1 MRNLTVNEFKKCF
14 EFRERE
20 DIVGFKYIDIF
31 VPIVDPIYDKDLKD
45 LEDKIFWMLRRKI
58 KQGGKFHLDSTVISS
73 YVNYIKDEELMA
85 IKVATISIHIGNKRW
100 KAALEE
106 LGGKRINNA
115 FRRMLFARGLK
126 PFPCKLVKWNEIYE
140 SLPKEIDLKLG
151 IKR

>member
-20 DIVGFKYIDIF
+20 DIIGFKYIDIF
-31 VPIVDPIYDKDLKD
+31 VPIIDPIFDKDLID

-73 YVNYIKDEELMA
+73 YVNYIKDDELMA
-85 IKVATISIHIGNKRW
+85 IKVARVTIHLGNKRW

-126 PFPCKLVKWNEIYE
+126 PFPVKIVKWNEIYE